1 MGAHDLQEFI
11 EKFCP
16 NACLN
21 VDLGHSA
28 WRKQINGRNAF
39 NHIETL
45 YLVIDAESCLHRLY
59 GGSYTDWVCGGQW
72 NQMYHF
78 IKCFCMAAER
88 SNIEFTIFF
97 NGALEKQRITEWTKN
112 QNKLKENIRKIINHT
127 YKRGTPPPKV
137 WFTPPP
143 CITHCI
149 RTAFIA
155 CGVQVCQSIND
166 HHREII
172 AYCRGNAFHGI
183 LGQSGDYVAFDP
195 PRYFSSQLL
204 KLSRYSYCI
213 STVQFQLDELS
224 KHLSLP
230 AHHFPLLVTL
240 LGNHIL
246 KPEEVAAFL
255 MGLVNPT
262 SDDTT
267 TETSINKL
275 VLPEVSKIVP
285 AVADYINKLS
295 TPTDLD
301 SVAKVV
307 FKRCSKNFTDKTK
320 RLKESVYYYQSATR
334 NGGRFMESLK
344 EQSTSA
350 VNSISDSH
358 EKEDLVEISSLNTSG
373 SVSSGSEVSTIQ
385 ENSVKEEN
393 FDIVKANDAIDALA
407 LNLENKLLLDKVETP
422 TEKSVRPPSPIE
434 ENPIPSNS
442 SMDKSYSEIVTPPL
456 PKLPD
461 KVIDVTLKRHKM
473 SLMHP
478 YVYQTLTQGE
488 IKLDVSLEDDSNQSI
503 PPLAH
508 IFRPIRQHIYG
519 ILFSISSIMRT
530 TNQVRPI
537 IIKEW
542 CGARNKTTWTPE
554 LVPPL
559 PFDDWQVPA
568 LTSLWFGTEPV
579 DKNRRMRAFLSCLH
593 SDTPSMLNPHFVPH
607 HTLVLCCLLR
617 YLIQFP
623 SSCVLHRHEI
633 DAFLATSVSV
643 LLFDPYEEKEAPHL
657 TPRGIELA
665 SMFMRGVDMVLFAN
679 SACGEPI
686 PAKYAAPWMYFDG
699 RVFQHKLFLSLQ
711 EGANLVQLCDG
722 KVDHVAR
729 VERMRQAILEGC
741 SVPVSVTQSL
751 PPLNMGPRPQMTHFS
766 KVSAHQARFYSPIN
780 RSRGP
785 TPMGSWPANKNPRYY
800 NAGVQ
805 VRAGSSGSF
814 SIRPPFPAHS
824 SGRGRGTTMS
834 SQ

>member
-350 VNSISDSH
+350 PGISDSH

-385 ENSVKEEN
+385 ENSVKILLVNNFIRYLYEYTLLYLRLASVLFHTPRASEEN

-422 TEKSVRPPSPIE
+422 TEKSVCVDTPQASLPVTTIFTKFHSKQVRPPSPIE

-530 TNQVRPI
+530 TNQVIKIQKTILLYQVRPI

-741 SVPVSVTQSL
+741 S
-751 PPLNMGPRPQMTHFS
+751 
-766 KVSAHQARFYSPIN
+766 
-780 RSRGP
+780 
-785 TPMGSWPANKNPRYY
+785 
-800 NAGVQ
+800 
-805 VRAGSSGSF
+805 
-814 SIRPPFPAHS
+814 
-824 SGRGRGTTMS
+824 
-834 SQ
+834 

>member
-385 ENSVKEEN
+385 ENSDNFIRYLYEYTLLYLRLASVLFHTPRASEEN

-422 TEKSVRPPSPIE
+422 TEKSVCVDTPQASLPVTTVLHIFTKFHSKQVRPPSPIE

-530 TNQVRPI
+530 TNQVINDSLRSPVKFVLKVRPI

-729 VERMRQAILEGC
+729 VERMRQAILEG
-741 SVPVSVTQSL
+741 
-751 PPLNMGPRPQMTHFS
+751 
-766 KVSAHQARFYSPIN
+766 
-780 RSRGP
+780 
-785 TPMGSWPANKNPRYY
+785 
-800 NAGVQ
+800 
-805 VRAGSSGSF
+805 
-814 SIRPPFPAHS
+814 
-824 SGRGRGTTMS
+824 
-834 SQ
+834 